1 MILRVIYWGF
11 YMPKETIKVI
21 YNYGEDNFKD
31 IIGKIVKTKLLLD
44 DKDKELQY
52 NKNNHITTIHKQE
65 I

>member
-1 MILRVIYWGF
+1 
-11 YMPKETIKVI
+11 MPKETIKVI